1 MFSFSLSTNSLCS
14 PRSVVP
20 AGVISLAAFSADR
33 ILYDS
38 RAAFG
43 ANAASVPLAGSGT
56 AGQVVQARALSVDDG
71 GASSTA
77 WVDVATI
84 NGGGSWSGS
93 IAVPRSA
100 SWYRPEARL
109 KATPSIAA
117 QGINRFGVGH
127 VLAIWGQSE
136 HANITN
142 SFYSAG
148 APVSVSDPEAV
159 QIFHGAAGAPT
170 RQFITNASPLTD
182 ACAGMAASLIAA
194 RPGEKFAVILQAIAG
209 TDPRAL
215 VNDSDTSRLWANDKA
230 LHDLATAD
238 GRSVGIATMSW
249 FASPGNLA
257 DGYGE
262 AMIQLFAKKTL
273 LGANVTI
280 PGTITFAGGSFPA
293 DHWFGELYDY
303 TRTKWVAE
311 GPHRFEIDGDMLDAT
326 HLAGG
331 ALQSNLKNKELCRL
345 SWRSMLAS
353 ASASMF
359 LPLGLEPTTYA
370 NGRDDGA
377 GGWTD
382 TAHPSATADGS
393 PAFARLTI
401 LGMLQ
406 AAGLTSWALPVF
418 DNCLWDP
425 AGAHVEVW
433 SSSGP
438 ITTTRL
444 ARGEAALPTTYPH
457 WSQVMGFQ
465 INGVPAQNA
474 TIVGGRVRITRN
486 GGGNFIFS
494 DVLTFG
500 EGGATGQVK
509 FPQDLQNATWK
520 NLPIVAVAGTGLTGI
535 PVRPMPSAPV
545 LANTLPANPSFTTV
559 AGQLTY
565 FRDPTAWP
573 TSGGKITLALDL
585 SLQNAGATVF
595 PFEMGNQHIALNVTT
610 TGLIRLGLNDSA
622 GTALIN
628 SITVGTMAWG
638 VRKDLIVAVDL
649 VARNCWVT
657 IDGVT
662 TTYPLAANSGNLVSS
677 NRRLRFLSREI
688 TTGGYC
694 IGTIYK
700 AEVWADC
707 VTGGG
712 RPATDTTL
720 RVNGRIVGPAAIA
733 NAHPWKNGG
742 AVT

>member
-1 MFSFSLSTNSLCS
+1 MFSFSLSTHSLRT
-14 PRSVVP
+14 PRTAAP
-20 AGVISLAAFSADR
+20 TGAISLAAFSADR

-43 ANAASVPLAGSGT
+43 ANSASVPLSGTGT
-56 AGQVVQARALSVDDG
+56 AGRVVQARALSVDDG
-71 GASSTA
+71 GATSTA
-77 WVDVATI
+77 WADVATI
-84 NGGGSWSGS
+84 SGGGGWSGS
-93 IAVPRSA
+93 ITVPRSA
-100 SWYRPEARL
+100 SWYRPEVRL
-109 KATPSIAA
+109 KSSPSITA
-117 QGINRFGVGH
+117 QGANRFGVGH

-148 APVSVSDPEAV
+148 APVAVADAEAV
-159 QIFHGAAGAPT
+159 QVFYGAAGSPT

-182 ACAGMAASLIAA
+182 ACAAMAASLIAA
-194 RPGEKFAVILQAIAG
+194 RPGEKFAVVLQAVAG

-238 GRSVGIATMSW
+238 GRSVGIAAMSW

-257 DGYGE
+257 SGYGE
-262 AMIQLFAKKTL
+262 AMIQLFTKKTL
-273 LGANVTI
+273 AGASVTI
-280 PGTITFAGGSFPA
+280 PGTITYTGGSFPA

-303 TRTKWVAE
+303 AKTKWVAE
-311 GPHRFEIDGDMLDAT
+311 GPHRFEIDADMLDAT
-326 HLAGG
+326 HVTGG

-353 ASASMF
+353 PSASMF
-359 LPLGLEPTTYA
+359 LPLGLEPITYA

-377 GGWTD
+377 GSWTD
-382 TAHPSATADGS
+382 LAHPSATADGS
-393 PAFARLTI
+393 PAFARLTV

-425 AGAHVEVW
+425 AGAYVEVW

-438 ITTTRL
+438 VTTTRL
-444 ARGEAALPTTYPH
+444 ARGEAALPATYPH
-457 WSQVMGFQ
+457 WTQVMGFQ

-486 GGGNFIFS
+486 GGGTFIFS

-500 EGGATGQVK
+500 EGGATGQAK

-520 NLPIVAVAGTGLTGI
+520 NLPVVAVAGTGLTGI
-535 PVRPMPSAPV
+535 PVRPMPSATV

-565 FRDPTAWP
+565 FRDLVAWP
-573 TSGGKITLALDL
+573 TTGGKITLALDL
-585 SLQNAGATVF
+585 SLQNAGVTVY
-595 PFEMGNQHIALNVTT
+595 PFEMGNQHVSLNITT
-610 TGLIRLGLNDSA
+610 AGLMRLGLTDSA
-622 GTALIN
+622 GTALMSSVTI
-628 SITVGTMAWG
+628 GTMAWG
-638 VRKDLIVAVDL
+638 VRKDLIVAIDL

-657 IDGVT
+657 FDGVT
-662 TTYPLAANSGNLVSS
+662 TAYALGTNTGNLASS
-677 NRRLRFLSREI
+677 SRRLRFLSREI
-688 TTGGYC
+688 TTGGNC

-700 AEVWADC
+700 AEVWVDC
-707 VTGGG
+707 ASGGG
-712 RPATDTTL
+712 RPATDTNL
-720 RVNGRIVGPAAIA
+720 RANGRIIGPAAVA

-742 AVT
+742 AVV